1 MIDVR
6 CKRADG
12 AATPAGDHVEERG
25 AETRTSRFGQGAAV
39 ELQRELR
46 DLLCLAVVGDHVRW
60 VLVDDDGEL
69 ADWLADAVPEWR
81 ALADR
86 VAGRL
91 VALGVPPDGR
101 VRSLA
106 EDIRVHW
113 VPEGW
118 LNREQA
124 ERLLADRLHNV
135 SSWARLRRAEETDEE
150 TAQVLEAVAAGLES
164 P

>member
-1 MIDVR
+1 MRIAEG
-6 CKRADG
+6 RA
-12 AATPAGDHVEERG
+12 A
-25 AETRTSRFGQGAAV
+25 

-69 ADWLADAVPEWR
+69 AEWLADAVPEWR

-86 VAGRL
+86 VAERL

-106 EDIRVHW
+106 EDISVHW
-113 VPEGW
+113 VPDGW

-124 ERLLADRLHNV
+124 ERLLADRLHGV
-135 SSWARLRRAEETDEE
+135 SSWARLRRSQATDGE
-150 TAQVLEAVAAGLES
+150 TAQLLEAVAAGLES